1 MPQKS
6 EKGKRIQVRAENPS
20 GVCGYVDHMTI
31 DELKAR
37 AVGEEFDATC
47 PACGK
52 FHLTREEID
61 KINSEKVTQS
71 KSYADMKQEAE
82 EESAG

>member
-1 MPQKS
+1 MTEQKP
-6 EKGKRIQVRAENPS
+6 KKRVQVRAENPS
-20 GVCGYVDHMTI
+20 GACGYIDHMTI

-37 AVGEEFDATC
+37 AVGENFDATC

-61 KINSEKVTQS
+61 KINSEKVSES
-71 KSYADMKQEAE
+71 KSYAEMRAEAE
-82 EESAG
+82 EQVS

>member
-1 MPQKS
+1 MTEQ
-6 EKGKRIQVRAENPS
+6 ETRKRVQVRAENPS
-20 GVCGYVDHMTI
+20 GACGYIGHMTI

-37 AVGEEFDATC
+37 AVGENFDATC

-61 KINSEKVTQS
+61 QINSEKISES
-71 KSYADMKQEAE
+71 KSYAEMRAEAE
-82 EESAG
+82 E